1 MRKAMYKVK
10 IPIPE
15 TDNFKEKIFNSRKE
29 ICDFL
34 LISSNTLN
42 SIMNHTLK
50 FEKAPVKHLSK
61 IIIEKI
67 ENEEVKEVKKQIDE
81 KEYHQQLIAKLDN
94 K

>member
-1 MRKAMYKVK
+1 
-10 IPIPE
+10 
-15 TDNFKEKIFNSRKE
+15 
-29 ICDFL
+29 
-34 LISSNTLN
+34 
-42 SIMNHTLK
+42 MNHTLK